1 MLPLVSKTDI
11 FQSSPILRHCS
22 TSELANAPK
31 ESRHEIGYV
40 ERETRGP
47 FLETPGNLTGPN
59 SDFEIK
65 VPRKVGRDVTSNEV
79 RFVSL
84 ANNFTV

>member
-1 MLPLVSKTDI
+1 MRDLNSRPLVYK
-11 FQSSPILRHCS
+11 
-22 TSELANAPK
+22 
-31 ESRHEIGYV
+31 
-40 ERETRGP
+40 TRGP
-47 FLETPGNLTGPN
+47 FVEALGDLTGPN

-65 VPRKVGRDVTSNEV
+65 VSRKVGRDMTSNEV

>member
-1 MLPLVSKTDI
+1 MRDLNSRPLVYK
-11 FQSSPILRHCS
+11 
-22 TSELANAPK
+22 
-31 ESRHEIGYV
+31 
-40 ERETRGP
+40 TRGP
-47 FLETPGNLTGPN
+47 FVREALGNLTGPN

-65 VPRKVGRDVTSNEV
+65 VSRKVGRDMTSNEV